1 MKDSRLTFLLSLIF
15 PGLGQIYNGQTDKGI
30 LFLMAEALSCVMI
43 LLFAVG
49 LVTGSAVW
57 IWGMVDA
64 YKTAE
69 ELNTTASESH
79 K

>member
-1 MKDSRLTFLLSLIF
+1 
-15 PGLGQIYNGQTDKGI
+15 
-30 LFLMAEALSCVMI
+30 MAEALSCVMI